1 MGFMFYLKHYN
12 VLVAQWIERLVAV
25 QKVAGSIPAK
35 DTRCVWIWQESN
47 QERGREN
54 LSFPVEE
61 SIENRGFSKSA
72 KRE

>member
-1 MGFMFYLKHYN
+1 
-12 VLVAQWIERLVAV
+12 
-25 QKVAGSIPAK
+25 
-35 DTRCVWIWQESN
+35 VWIWQESN